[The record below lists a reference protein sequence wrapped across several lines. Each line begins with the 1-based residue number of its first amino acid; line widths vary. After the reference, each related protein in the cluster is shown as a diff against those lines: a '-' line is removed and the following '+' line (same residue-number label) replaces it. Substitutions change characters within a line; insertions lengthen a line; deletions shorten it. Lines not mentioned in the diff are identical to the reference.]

1 MHYRKNL
8 LLPLIMSVAIS
19 ADAASTSLSLD
30 SCRTLALANN
40 KELRAA
46 EMERRAAHYGRKS
59 AFTAYLPKVSASGI
73 YMHTDRELSLLSD
86 EQKSGL
92 SHIGSALS
100 VPALNSVGQR
110 LVDALR
116 TDTRNMYGAAVM
128 LTQPIYMGGKIR
140 AYNKIAGYVEQIAD
154 HKLDLCLQDLIVDV
168 EETYW
173 NIVALT
179 SKKHLAESY
188 LNLVRTLDSDVEKL
202 KAEGFATEADCLS
215 VKVKVNEAKVT
226 IIQVDNGLELLRM
239 RLCQLCGLPLDD
251 DVVPADAATYSA
263 GSYMPAAPDDT
274 NLWLQRPELS
284 AVGNSVR
291 ISEEKIKIAR
301 SEFLPSVALTG
312 GYVVSNPS
320 VFNSFEKK
328 FKGTWNIGVAL
339 NIPILT
345 WGDRAFKV
353 KSAKAEAISASFRYD
368 ELKEKIELQ
377 VNQSKLKLKEA
388 QEKYLTT
395 LSSQREADENLRYA
409 TLGLK
414 EGVIPVSNVIE
425 AQTAWLSAKTG
436 NINAEI
442 ELRLADIYLKRAL
455 GVIK

>member
-8 LLPLIMSVAIS
+8 LLPLIMSVVIS

-100 VPALNSVGQR
+100 VPALNSVGQG

-116 TDTRNMYGAAVM
+116 TDTRNMYGAAVT

-154 HKLDLCLQDLIVDV
+154 HKLDLCIQDLIVDV

-179 SKKHLAESY
+179 GHL
-188 LNLVRTLDSDVEKL
+188 
-202 KAEGFATEADCLS
+202 
-215 VKVKVNEAKVT
+215 
-226 IIQVDNGLELLRM
+226 Q
-239 RLCQLCGLPLDD
+239 
-251 DVVPADAATYSA
+251 
-263 GSYMPAAPDDT
+263 
-274 NLWLQRPELS
+274 
-284 AVGNSVR
+284 
-291 ISEEKIKIAR
+291 
-301 SEFLPSVALTG
+301 
-312 GYVVSNPS
+312 
-320 VFNSFEKK
+320 
-328 FKGTWNIGVAL
+328 
-339 NIPILT
+339 
-345 WGDRAFKV
+345 
-353 KSAKAEAISASFRYD
+353 
-368 ELKEKIELQ
+368 
-377 VNQSKLKLKEA
+377 
-388 QEKYLTT
+388 
-395 LSSQREADENLRYA
+395 
-409 TLGLK
+409 
-414 EGVIPVSNVIE
+414 IPV
-425 AQTAWLSAKTG
+425 
-436 NINAEI
+436 
-442 ELRLADIYLKRAL
+442 
-455 GVIK
+455 